1 MTKQQWILVG
11 ITGIF
16 LCLLVGIFVGRNLTD
31 SYIPLDKALESA
43 SQNTSENTQA
53 ADGRIDLNTASLQQ
67 LQMLPGVGETI
78 AQRILDY
85 RTAHNGFTTIAEL
98 MEVEGIGE
106 KKFTQIQ
113 PYVKIGGSYENS
125 GS

>member
-1 MTKQQWILVG
+1 MAKQQWILVG
-11 ITGIF
+11 ITGVF

-31 SYIPLDKALESA
+31 SYIPLDKAVESG
-43 SQNTSENTQA
+43 SQNTSENAQA

>member
-11 ITGIF
+11 ITGVF

-31 SYIPLDKALESA
+31 SYIPLDNAVESG

-67 LQMLPGVGETI
+67 LQMLPGVGEAI

-85 RTAHNGFTTIAEL
+85 RTAHNGFTAITEL

>member
-11 ITGIF
+11 ITGVF

-31 SYIPLDKALESA
+31 SYIPLDKAVESG
-43 SQNTSENTQA
+43 SQNTSENAQA

>member
-11 ITGIF
+11 ITGVF

-31 SYIPLDKALESA
+31 SYIPLDKAVESG
-43 SQNTSENTQA
+43 SQNTSENAQT

-85 RTAHNGFTTIAEL
+85 RTAHNGFTAIAEL

>member
-78 AQRILDY
+78 AQRDRKSTRLNSSY
-85 RTAHNGFTTIAEL
+85 R
-98 MEVEGIGE
+98 
-106 KKFTQIQ
+106 
-113 PYVKIGGSYENS
+113 
-125 GS
+125 

>member
-43 SQNTSENTQA
+43 SQNTSENTQT